1 MTDTL
6 ETQHK
11 PAEKRPKFAHAL
23 RILSVPIILFWL
35 AIAVL
40 VNVIAPPLEVVGELH
55 AAPMA
60 PEDAP
65 SMHAMKLMGA
75 NFKEFNSNSTIMIVV
90 EGKEPLGPDAHKYY
104 DEIIRKLQQDPEHI
118 QHIQD
123 FWGDTLTAAGAQ
135 SADGKASYVMI
146 NLAGEQGMTLANE
159 GVDAVRKVIQ
169 ETKAPPGVQA
179 HVAGP
184 AALTDDMHVI
194 GNASL
199 IMITLITLAAI
210 AGMLL
215 VVYRSVRTTLVQLF
229 LTFLALLT
237 ARGVVSVLATHDVFG
252 LTTFAGN
259 ILTMLAIAAATDY
272 GIFIFGRYRED
283 RGIGLDRDDSYYATF
298 KSVAPVIVGSGL
310 TIAGATYCLSFCRLP
325 YFTTMGAPVA
335 IGMLVVVAISVTLGP
350 AVLYL
355 GSRVG
360 MYESKRPPQSRFW
373 RRIGTAVVRWPAPI
387 LVASLFVVLVGIV
400 AIPGYKPAYNDRYY
414 LPEDAPVNVGFA
426 AADRHFTQARMNP
439 DILMV
444 ESTHDMRN
452 PADMLV
458 LNKIA
463 SNVMH
468 TDGIAMVQSITR
480 PLGIPIQHSS
490 IPFQTSVSGQT
501 SNMNLP
507 FQRKQLEDQL
517 RMVDATNV
525 SISILEKQ
533 YALSL
538 EQTKLTQD
546 SARKSQA
553 LLEVTEEMRNNIAN
567 FDDQFRPMRNYFY
580 WEPHCFDIPMCA
592 AMRSVFDSLD
602 GIDELTDRT
611 GDVQVN
617 TDKLA
622 DLAPKLTAL
631 LPQTIASMKTSRDL
645 SLASYNSQKALIDQM
660 QAMNDTAL
668 SMGAAFD
675 GAKNDDLFYLPP
687 EAFQNPDFER
697 GLKMFMSP
705 DGKSARMFIT
715 HQTDPATVDGINR
728 VESERKAA
736 QDALKMSSLSD
747 AKIYLGG
754 VAATYKDMADGARY
768 DLMIAVISSL
778 TLIFM
783 IMLILTRSA
792 VAALTIVGTAG
803 SSIAAS
809 FGISVLLWQD
819 LFGIQVQWLV
829 MLMSVIILLAV
840 GSDYNLLLVSRFQDE
855 IHAGLKTGIIR
866 SMAGTGGV
874 VTSAGLVFAATMA
887 GMMASKLIVLAQ
899 MGSTIAIGLLI
910 DTFIVRSLLM
920 PSIAVLLG
928 RWFWW
933 PQVVHPRGKYNTE
946 KFVPKAFQQP
956 AQQETV
962 SAGAAG
968 RSGFVD
974 DTPTDSY
981 PTSTA

>member
-1 MTDTL
+1 MTHAVT
-6 ETQHK
+6 EPESTSR
-11 PAEKRPKFAHAL
+11 PKRPVIPHL
-23 RILSVPIILFWL
+23 IRILALPIILFW
-35 AIAVL
+35 IVVAVL
-40 VNVIAPPLEVVGELH
+40 VNVLAPQLEVVGELH
-55 AAPMA
+55 SAPMA

-65 SMHAMKLMGA
+65 SMIAMKRMGA

-90 EGKEPLGPDAHKYY
+90 EGQKPLGPDAHAYY
-104 DEIIRKLQQDPEHI
+104 DEIIRTLRQDPEHI

-135 SADGKASYVMI
+135 SADGKASYVML
-146 NLAGEQGMTLANE
+146 NLAGEQGQTLANE
-159 GVDAVRKVIQ
+159 GVERVRKVIE

-179 HVAGP
+179 YVAGP
-184 AALTDDMHVI
+184 AALTNDTHVI

-199 IMITLITLAAI
+199 GQITLITLVAI
-210 AGMLL
+210 AAMLL
-215 VVYRSVRTTLVQLF
+215 VVYRSIRTTLIQLF
-229 LTFLALLT
+229 LTFLGLLT
-237 ARGVVSVLATHDVFG
+237 ARGVVAVLATHGVFG

-283 RGIGLDRDDSYYATF
+283 RGTGLDRDDSYYATF

-310 TIAGATYCLSFCRLP
+310 TIAGATYCLSFARLP
-325 YFTTMGAPVA
+325 YFSTMGAPVA
-335 IGMLVVVAISVTLGP
+335 IGMLVIVAIAVTLGP
-350 AVLYL
+350 AVLFL

-360 MYESKRPPQSRFW
+360 LYESKRPPRSRFW
-373 RRIGTAVVRWPAPI
+373 RRVGTAVVRWPAPI
-387 LVASLFVVLVGIV
+387 FVASLFVVLIGFV

-414 LPEDAPVNVGFA
+414 LPKDAPVNVGFA
-426 AADRHFTQARMNP
+426 AADRHFSQARMNP

-444 ESTHDMRN
+444 EADHDMRN

-458 LNKIA
+458 LNA
-463 SNVMH
+463 VARNVLH
-468 TDGIAMVQSITR
+468 TEGIAMVQNITR

-490 IPFQTSVSGQT
+490 IPFQTSVQGQT

-507 FQRKQLEDQL
+507 FQRDQL
-517 RMVDATNV
+517 ADQLKTIDETNR
-525 SISILEKQ
+525 SIDILEQQ
-533 YALSL
+533 YQLSL
-538 EQTKLTQD
+538 EQTRLTQD
-546 SARKSQA
+546 SAAKSRD
-553 LLEVTEEMRNNIAN
+553 LLAVTEKLRDNIAN
-567 FDDQFRPMRNYFY
+567 FDDQFRPLRNYFY

-592 AMRSVFDSLD
+592 AIRSLFDSLD
-602 GIDELTDRT
+602 SVDELTDRT
-611 GDVQVN
+611 GEVQVN

-622 DLAPKLTAL
+622 ELAPKLTAL
-631 LPQTIASMKTSRDL
+631 LPQTIASMKASRDL
-645 SLASYNSQKALIDQM
+645 SLASYNSQKALLDQM
-660 QAMNDTAL
+660 EASNDTAL
-668 SMGAAFD
+668 AMGASFD
-675 GAKNDDLFYLPP
+675 QAKNDDLFFLPP
-687 EAFQNPDFER
+687 EAFDNPDFKR
-697 GLKMFMSP
+697 GLAMFLSP

-715 HQTDPATVDGINR
+715 HESDPATVDGIKR
-728 VESERKAA
+728 VDSERKAA
-736 QDALKMSSLSD
+736 QEALKMSSLSN

-754 VAATYKDMADGARY
+754 VAATYKDMSDGARY

-792 VAALTIVGTAG
+792 VAALVIVGTAG

-840 GSDYNLLLVSRFQDE
+840 GSDYNLLLVSRFRDE

-887 GMMASKLIVLAQ
+887 GMMGSKLTVLAQ

-920 PSIAVLLG
+920 PSIATLLG

-933 PQVVHPRGKYNTE
+933 PQVVYPRGDYQFLK
-946 KFVPKAFQQP
+946 PQP
-956 AQQETV
+956 P
-962 SAGAAG
+962 
-968 RSGFVD
+968 RP
-974 DTPTDSY
+974 PTDEPDTVAMGS
-981 PTSTA
+981 

>member
-1 MTDTL
+1 MTHAITEP
-6 ETQHK
+6 ETAGT
-11 PAEKRPKFAHAL
+11 PKRAFVPRL
-23 RILSVPIILFWL
+23 IRILALPIVLFW
-35 AIAVL
+35 IVVAVL
-40 VNVIAPPLEVVGELH
+40 VNVIAPQLEVVGELH

-65 SMHAMKLMGA
+65 SMIAMKRMGA

-90 EGKEPLGPDAHKYY
+90 EGQKPLGPDAHAYY
-104 DEIIRKLQQDPEHI
+104 DEIIRRLRQDPEHI

-135 SADGKASYVMI
+135 SPDGKASYVML
-146 NLAGEQGMTLANE
+146 NLAGEQGQTLANE
-159 GVDAVRKVIQ
+159 GVQAVRKVIE

-179 HVAGP
+179 YVAGP
-184 AALTDDMHVI
+184 AALTDDLHVI

-199 IMITLITLAAI
+199 ARITLITLAAI

-215 VVYRSVRTTLVQLF
+215 VVYRSIRTTLIQLF
-229 LTFLALLT
+229 LTFLGLLT
-237 ARGVVSVLATHDVFG
+237 ARGVVSVLATHGAFG

-259 ILTMLAIAAATDY
+259 ILTMLAIAAGTDY

-283 RGIGLDRDDSYYATF
+283 RGIGLNRDDSYYATL

-310 TIAGATYCLSFCRLP
+310 TIAGATYCLSFARLP
-325 YFTTMGAPVA
+325 YFSTMGAPVA
-335 IGMLVVVAISVTLGP
+335 IGMVVIVAIAVTLGP
-350 AVLYL
+350 AVLFL

-360 MYESKRPPQSRFW
+360 LYESKRPPQSRFW
-373 RRIGTAVVRWPAPI
+373 RRVGTAVVRWPAPI
-387 LVASLFVVLVGIV
+387 FVASLVVVLIGIV

-414 LPEDAPVNVGFA
+414 LPKDAPVNVGFA
-426 AADRHFTQARMNP
+426 AADRHFSQARMNP

-444 ESTHDMRN
+444 EADHDMRN

-458 LNKIA
+458 LNKIS

-468 TDGIAMVQSITR
+468 TEGIAMVQNITR

-490 IPFQTSVSGQT
+490 IPFQTSIQGQT
-501 SNMNLP
+501 NNMNLP
-507 FQRKQLEDQL
+507 FQRDQL
-517 RMVDATNV
+517 ANQLKTIDETNV
-525 SISILEKQ
+525 SIDILEKQ
-533 YALSL
+533 YQLSL

-546 SARKSQA
+546 SAARSQA
-553 LLEVTEEMRNNIAN
+553 LLETTQELRDNIAN
-567 FDDQFRPMRNYFY
+567 FDDQFRPIRNYFY
-580 WEPHCFDIPMCA
+580 WEPHCFDIPLCA
-592 AMRSVFDSLD
+592 ATKSLFESLD
-602 GIDELTDRT
+602 GVDKVTDQT
-611 GDVQVN
+611 GAVQVD

-631 LPQTIASMKTSRDL
+631 LPQTIASMKASRDL
-645 SLASYNSQKALIDQM
+645 SLASYNSQKALLDQLE
-660 QAMNDTAL
+660 AANDTAL
-668 SMGAAFD
+668 AMGAAFD
-675 GAKNDDLFYLPP
+675 GAKNDDLFFLPP
-687 EAFQNPDFER
+687 EAFDNPDFKR
-697 GLKMFMSP
+697 GLVMFLSP

-715 HQTDPATVDGINR
+715 HESDPATVAGIGR

-736 QDALKMSSLSD
+736 QEALKMSSLSN

-768 DLMIAVISSL
+768 DLLIVVVSSL

-792 VAALTIVGTAG
+792 VAAAVIVGTAG

-809 FGISVLLWQD
+809 FGISVLIWQD
-819 LFGIQVQWLV
+819 LFGKQVQWLV

-840 GSDYNLLLVSRFQDE
+840 GSDYNLLLVSRFKDE
-855 IHAGLKTGIIR
+855 IHAGLKTGLIR
-866 SMAGTGGV
+866 AMAGTGGV

-899 MGSTIAIGLLI
+899 MGSTIAIGLLV
-910 DTFIVRSLLM
+910 DTFVVRAFLM
-920 PSIAVLLG
+920 PSIATLLG

-933 PQVVHPRGKYNTE
+933 PRVVYPRGDHHFLK
-946 KFVPKAFQQP
+946 PQP
-956 AQQETV
+956 PRPPSEEPDT
-962 SAGAAG
+962 AAL
-968 RSGFVD
+968 
-974 DTPTDSY
+974 PTQ
-981 PTSTA
+981 A

>member
-1 MTDTL
+1 MTHTVTAPDPVS
-6 ETQHK
+6 K
-11 PAEKRPKFAHAL
+11 PKRPVVPHLL
-23 RILSVPIILFWL
+23 RILALPIVLFWI
-35 AIAVL
+35 AMAVL
-40 VNVIAPPLEVVGELH
+40 VNVVAPQLEVVGEMH
-55 AAPMA
+55 SAPMA

-65 SMHAMKLMGA
+65 SMKAMKLMGA
-75 NFKEFNSNSTIMIVV
+75 NFQEFNSNSTIMIVV
-90 EGKEPLGPDAHKYY
+90 EGQKPLGPDAHQYY
-104 DEIIRKLQQDPEHI
+104 DEIIRKLEQDPEHI

-135 SADGKASYVMI
+135 SADGKASYVML
-146 NLAGEQGMTLANE
+146 NLAGEQGQTLANE
-159 GVDAVRKVIQ
+159 GVDAVRKVIK
-169 ETKAPPGVQA
+169 ETPAPPGVQA
-179 HVAGP
+179 YVAGP
-184 AALTDDMHVI
+184 AALTDDLHVI

-199 IMITLITLAAI
+199 AMITLITLAAI

-215 VVYRSVRTTLVQLF
+215 IVYRSIRTTLIQLF

-237 ARGVVSVLATHDVFG
+237 ARGVVSILALHGAFG

-283 RGIGLDRDDSYYATF
+283 RGMGLDRDESYYATF

-310 TIAGATYCLSFCRLP
+310 TIAGATYCLSFARLP

-335 IGMLVVVAISVTLGP
+335 IGMLVIVAIAVTLGP
-350 AVLYL
+350 AVLFL

-360 MYESKRPPQSRFW
+360 LYESKRPPQSRFW
-373 RRIGTAVVRWPAPI
+373 RRVGTAVVRWPAPI
-387 LVASLFVVLVGIV
+387 FVASLFVVLIGIV

-414 LPEDAPVNVGFA
+414 LPTEAPVNQGFA

-444 ESTHDMRN
+444 EADHDMRN

-468 TDGIAMVQSITR
+468 TEGIAMVQSITR

-490 IPFQTSVSGQT
+490 IPFQTSVQGQT

-507 FQRKQLEDQL
+507 FQRDQL
-517 RMVDATNV
+517 DNQLKTVDSMNV
-525 SISILEKQ
+525 SIDILEKQ
-533 YALSL
+533 YQLSL
-538 EQTKLTQD
+538 KQTQLTQD
-546 SARKSQA
+546 SAARSQD
-553 LLEVTEEMRNNIAN
+553 LLETTKQLRDNIAN

-580 WEPHCFDIPMCA
+580 WEPHCYDIPLCA
-592 AMRSVFDSLD
+592 AARSLFDSLD
-602 GIDELTDRT
+602 GIDEVTDKT
-611 GDVQVN
+611 QGVQGN
-617 TDKLA
+617 TDQLA
-622 DLAPKLTAL
+622 TIAPQLTAL
-631 LPQTIASMKTSRDL
+631 LPQTIASMKVSRDL
-645 SLASYNSQKALIDQM
+645 ALASYNSQKALLDQM
-660 QAMNDTAL
+660 QATNDTAL
-668 SMGAAFD
+668 AMGESFD
-675 GAKNDDLFYLPP
+675 QAKNDDLFFLPP
-687 EAFQNPDFER
+687 EAFQNPDFQR
-697 GLKMFMSP
+697 GLKMFLSP
-705 DGKSARMFIT
+705 DGKSTRMFIT
-715 HQTDPATVDGINR
+715 HEGDPATVDGIAR
-728 VESERKAA
+728 VDSERKAA
-736 QDALKMSSLSD
+736 QEALKMSSLSN
-747 AKIYLGG
+747 AKIHLGG
-754 VAATYKDMADGARY
+754 VAATYKDMSDGARY
-768 DLMIAVISSL
+768 DLLIAVVSSL

-783 IMLILTRSA
+783 IMLILTRSV
-792 VAALTIVGTAG
+792 VAALVIVGTAG

-840 GSDYNLLLVSRFQDE
+840 GSDYNLLLVSRFKDE

-887 GMMASKLIVLAQ
+887 GMMFSKLVVLAQ

-920 PSIAVLLG
+920 PSIATMLG

-933 PQVVHPRGKYNTE
+933 PQVVYPRGDYHFLPPQPRRRSGDDVDT
-946 KFVPKAFQQP
+946 AALP
-956 AQQETV
+956 AQ
-962 SAGAAG
+962 A
-968 RSGFVD
+968 
-974 DTPTDSY
+974 
-981 PTSTA
+981 